1 MVKRFEDEALG
12 LIGIIYGRP
21 GSGKTTLMG
30 TACDDER
37 FGKILDLDT
46 FGNPQVLRRRET
58 KPDILA
64 MEKLEDFNEPYNW
77 ILQGQDAKDP
87 FAKKCELKPPY
98 TTLFVDGTTEV
109 QRFITGL
116 ITGSSHTD
124 PGQLTN
130 ALGRQGFGQLL
141 GTMMNWAKH
150 YIELSRMGINVFFT
164 CLEAEKKDENQV
176 SHFEPLIWGQSGLE
190 LSGYALLV
198 GRLTTRLKTDREI
211 RGEDETAVL
220 PDVYNILQI
229 LPTTA
234 TFAKD
239 QYGCGV
245 SHINNPT
252 MGKLMDLIKQS
263 SL

>member
-1 MVKRFEDEALG
+1 MAKRFEDTAQG

-30 TACDDER
+30 SACDDDR
-37 FGKILDLDT
+37 FGSVLFLDV
-46 FGNPQVLRRRET
+46 FGNPQVLQKREK
-58 KPDILA
+58 KPDIIT
-64 MEKLEDFNEPYNW
+64 MEKLEDFNAPYNW
-77 ILQGQDAKDP
+77 FLNDQSAKDP
-87 FAKKCELKPPY
+87 YAKELKLSPPY
-98 TTLFVDGTTEV
+98 TTLVIDGTTEV

-116 ITGSSHTD
+116 ITGASHTD
-124 PGQLTN
+124 PGTLTN

-150 YIELSRMGINVFFT
+150 YIELSKMGLNIFFT
-164 CLEAEKKDENQV
+164 CLEADKKDESMV

-211 RGEDETAVL
+211 RGKDENVVLEDT
-220 PDVYNILQI
+220 YNVLQI
-229 LPTTA
+229 LATTA

-239 QYGCGV
+239 QYGCGTT
-245 SHINNPT
+245 HIVNPT
-252 MGKLMDLIKQS
+252 MAKLMDLIKQS